1 MEGKDTVK
9 HQNRTLLKIFV
20 CVMSL
25 LFLASAISAQEQETA
40 QLKVKTITE
49 HISVIWDLKNGNTL
63 VFAGK
68 DGVLVVDTKSVELAE
83 ALLGKISKISKQP
96 IRFVVNTH
104 WHFDHVAGNEAFGN
118 TGATIIAHKNVRQ
131 RMSTTQNIE
140 IFNMT
145 YPPAPQM
152 ALPVLTFTEDLVVH
166 MNGEDVKLFH
176 IAPGHTDGDGIL
188 YFPKANVIHVGDLY
202 FNGLYPYI
210 GVPTGG
216 SINGMIS
223 VGRRLL
229 DMIDDNTTIIPG
241 HGPLATKTEYAEFIG
256 MLTDIRDTIKQ
267 QIADG
272 KSKEAVIASK
282 PTQPFDEKWGNGF
295 LKPNDFVGLVYMD
308 LARQ

>member
-1 MEGKDTVK
+1 ME
-9 HQNRTLLKIFV
+9 HQNRTLLKILV
-20 CVMSL
+20 CVLSL
-25 LFLASAISAQEQETA
+25 LFLSSAISAQEQETA
-40 QLKVKTITE
+40 QLSVKTVTE

-63 VFAGK
+63 VFAGE

-104 WHFDHVAGNEAFGN
+104 WHFDHVAGNEIFSN

-145 YPPAPQM
+145 FPPAPQM
-152 ALPVLTFTEDLVVH
+152 ALPVLTFTEDLEVH
-166 MNGEDVKLFH
+166 MNSENVKLFH

-241 HGPLATKTEYAEFIG
+241 HGPLATKTKYTEFLD
-256 MLTDIRDTIKQ
+256 MLTNIRDTIKQ

-272 KSKEAVIASK
+272 KSAEAVIASK

-308 LARQ
+308 LARK